1 MSSTILNKQSDKEI
15 SQRKMETY
23 EKYCKIITWGRSHPV
38 EFASKFMGIEL
49 LDIQKYAI
57 YNAWFRDFIIWL
69 ESRNAGKALAL
80 DTNIPT
86 PNGNTTMRDLM
97 VGDYVY
103 DENGNP
109 IKVIAISN
117 IFKNHKCYEI
127 KFEDGETII
136 SDENHLWY
144 VQTKNF
150 RKVLHNNPKTNRKR
164 ANFNSLDED
173 GFKVLKTSEMVND
186 YFLKRKDNKGVEYKY
201 RVPKSAP
208 IKYQEQNLLIPPYVL
223 GVWLGDGN
231 CRDARVTSH
240 IDDCNEIAQYIKNE
254 GYYVNIN
261 KVTKTVNS
269 IGIGINSNT
278 NLIFRKELKQY
289 NLIQNKHI
297 PKQYLYSSIN
307 QRYELLQ
314 GLMDTDGTCD
324 TLGRCE
330 FAQKSLDFIQQFSQL
345 LTSLSIK
352 HKVTKRNTKC
362 NGKEYESYRVYFCVD
377 KTNSCFKL
385 LRKHNRLKDNLSNR
399 SNNKSIISIKEVPS
413 VPTKCIRVDS
423 KKELFLRGNYNTVT
437 HNSTQLAIY
446 TMLRSLLIPYH
457 ATYFLGNTGDQ
468 AKVTHCFK

>member
-1 MSSTILNKQSDKEI
+1 MSLTILNKQSDKEI

-186 YFLKRKDNKGVEYKY
+186 YFLKK
-201 RVPKSAP
+201 
-208 IKYQEQNLLIPPYVL
+208 
-223 GVWLGDGN
+223 
-231 CRDARVTSH
+231 
-240 IDDCNEIAQYIKNE
+240 
-254 GYYVNIN
+254 
-261 KVTKTVNS
+261 
-269 IGIGINSNT
+269 
-278 NLIFRKELKQY
+278 
-289 NLIQNKHI
+289 
-297 PKQYLYSSIN
+297 
-307 QRYELLQ
+307 
-314 GLMDTDGTCD
+314 
-324 TLGRCE
+324 
-330 FAQKSLDFIQQFSQL
+330 
-345 LTSLSIK
+345 
-352 HKVTKRNTKC
+352 KR
-362 NGKEYESYRVYFCVD
+362 
-377 KTNSCFKL
+377 
-385 LRKHNRLKDNLSNR
+385 
-399 SNNKSIISIKEVPS
+399 
-413 VPTKCIRVDS
+413 
-423 KKELFLRGNYNTVT
+423 
-437 HNSTQLAIY
+437 
-446 TMLRSLLIPYH
+446 
-457 ATYFLGNTGDQ
+457 
-468 AKVTHCFK
+468 